1 MQLPDD
7 LESRIAE
14 LDVAAKMADDLHDH
28 AFAATLREEVAYLR
42 YRRDLDQTQK
52 PASAGF
58 VFSGPSK

>member
-1 MQLPDD
+1 MQVPDD

-42 YRRDLDQTQK
+42 YRRDFDQSHK
-52 PASAGF
+52 PALAGF
-58 VFSGPSK
+58 VFSGPAK